1 MTTPIKTLAAVAAGA
16 VLASG
21 AFAESARSDRISTPF
36 VAVEKEP
43 APKLTVEAPL
53 PGALA
58 RGVAVIPY
66 RVDHLRVVPLLGA
79 DAAKLSPRVGH
90 LHITVDDAP
99 FYWGDFGAANA
110 IVVSGLKP
118 GPHKVKIE
126 VADPTHRILTEQTVT
141 FTVPAPAQ

>member
-1 MTTPIKTLAAVAAGA
+1 MTTLIKTLAALAAGTL
-16 VLASG
+16 LATGALAQSG
-21 AFAESARSDRISTPF
+21 RVDHIATPF
-36 VAVEKEP
+36 GAIENEP
-43 APKLTVEAPL
+43 APNLTVAAPL
-53 PGALA
+53 PGPLA

-66 RVDHLRVVPLLGA
+66 RVENFRVVPLLGA

-118 GPHKVKIE
+118 GQHKVKIE
-126 VADPTHRILTEQTVT
+126 VADPVHRILTAQTVT
-141 FTVPAPAQ
+141 FTVPGPTQ